1 MLLLGLL
8 LLLNDENTECCDAE
22 SDASRVSDRVLGYA
36 KPSLLQ
42 RSFNPE
48 TVTVHSE
55 ANMYMCVF
63 VCLYAEAVSRSN
75 ACVRS

>member
-1 MLLLGLL
+1 MLLLGL
-8 LLLNDENTECCDAE
+8 LLLNDENTECCDAD
-22 SDASRVSDRVLGYA
+22 SAASRASDRVHGYA

-48 TVTVHSE
+48 IVTVHSE

-75 ACVRS
+75 GYVRS